1 MQSLNLSVSSAG
13 GSRTMVPFS
22 AEPSLRHAFL
32 EKFSV
37 SGKIPFVKSDHC
49 TSLERSVVDN
59 LNQTMD
65 VQALQD
71 FVSLGRAPQDLP
83 SLERLIPFLRNE
95 DLDRAAAS
103 FLGGS
108 FLKNE
113 LTAQWVSIFLLGSL
127 SFQVGHYDS
136 HTFVS
141 EFAEVIRAGQELR
154 VNALHQKVNIQAI
167 ASTQALVRD
176 GTMAALVPKSVFFT
190 PRVLGMAA
198 VLSGLGLSGSF
209 FSSGDVSL
217 FLPFLATVPVLP
229 LLEVAPNQIL
239 TILPTVAHTVTLAD
253 CWQEIL
259 NLCMEAIK
267 RFRESQS

>member
-13 GSRTMVPFS
+13 GSRSMVPFS

-65 VQALQD
+65 AQALQD

-83 SLERLIPFLRNE
+83 SLQRLIPFLRNE

-141 EFAEVIRAGQELR
+141 EFAEVVRAGQELR
-154 VNALHQKVNIQAI
+154 VNALHQKMNIQAI
-167 ASTQALVRD
+167 ASSE
-176 GTMAALVPKSVFFT
+176 ALVPKSVFFT

-239 TILPTVAHTVTLAD
+239 TILPAVAHTVTLAD
-253 CWQEIL
+253 CWQEVL
-259 NLCMEAIK
+259 NLCLEAIQ